1 MQQQLTYRPWITT
14 GVVLASASLIAAT
27 PVNTPQLPD
36 IKTTA
41 IQLTAGFDPLTEWQE
56 VIQQALAN
64 ATDIWDHWSPAPFP
78 ALQQVLVNQVGFL
91 EEVLKNPSTIAD
103 IPTQIEDNFNAAV
116 NAAITPFTPV
126 NPEPYIYP
134 SLDPTPITVP
144 IRIATIFGVPV
155 NTSVTLDGKAD
166 LLDIL
171 QHGLAIPGTTTTLPV
186 LPLLVGDQAA
196 AEIEQFLPLAGS
208 PLSGVLWGTIGT
220 LLSPA
225 LQFDADETA
234 ISDAFSGSTPDF
246 TTAFQDLV
254 NAAANITGAFLNG
267 YGDVNLDTLL
277 TDLGLN
283 TLLADAGIIVPPTAT
298 ADLGGLLSP
307 GGSLLNGLDIT
318 EMAGVACPNTLCA
331 TFDIPSTAVGPI
343 ASMIGLDQAIAEA
356 IGWSG
361 VGNPLEALLNLF

>member
-1 MQQQLTYRPWITT
+1 MSVMQLATRPWITA
-14 GVVLASASLIAAT
+14 GVVLVGSSVIIAT
-27 PVNTPQLPD
+27 PVEAAVPD
-36 IKTTA
+36 LSVSA
-41 IQLTAGFDPLTEWQE
+41 VQLTAGSDPLAEWEQ
-56 VIQQALAN
+56 VIQQALTN

-134 SLDPTPITVP
+134 SLDTTPITVP
-144 IRIATIFGVPV
+144 IRIATTIFGNL
-155 NTSVTLDGKAD
+155 NTSITLPGKAG

-171 QHGLAIPGTTTTLPV
+171 EHGLTIPGTTTTLPV
-186 LPLLVGDQAA
+186 LPLLLGDQLAS
-196 AEIEQFLPLAGS
+196 EVQPYLSFAGS

-220 LLSPA
+220 LLSTA
-225 LQFDADETA
+225 LQFNADATV
-234 ISDAFSGSTPDF
+234 ISDALDSSTPDF
-246 TTAFQDLV
+246 TTALQDLI
-254 NAAANITGAFLNG
+254 NAPANITGAFLNG
-267 YGDVNLDTLL
+267 YGDVSLDTLL
-277 TDLGLN
+277 TDLGIS
-283 TLLADAGIIVPPTAT
+283 DASVPSTIT

-307 GGSLLNGLDIT
+307 AGSLLSGLDLT
-318 EMAGVACPNTLCA
+318 EMLGVACPTTLCA

-343 ASMIGLDQAIAEA
+343 ASMIGLGQAIAEA